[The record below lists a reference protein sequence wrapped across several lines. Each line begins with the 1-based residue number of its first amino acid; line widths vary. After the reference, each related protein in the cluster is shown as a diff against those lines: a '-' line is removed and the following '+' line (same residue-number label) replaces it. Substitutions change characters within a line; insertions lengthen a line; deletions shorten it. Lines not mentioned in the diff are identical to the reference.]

1 MTSVFKDL
9 CENEIDLGAGARSRF
24 FSLPALERA
33 GFGRISRLPV
43 SLRIVLESLVR
54 NCDGQQIL
62 ERQVRELAGWQPQ
75 AARTGEIPFKVGR
88 IVLNCAAGIPLLG
101 DLTAIRGAV
110 SRLGF
115 PASSV
120 GPTVP
125 VDMVL
130 DHTLT
135 VDFHGTP
142 DALARNMELEFSR
155 NAERFSFVKWAMQA
169 YEGIRLFPPG
179 SGILH
184 QVNLEYLAPGVL
196 HKDGLCFP
204 DTLVGTDSHTGMIA
218 GLGVVGWGV
227 GGIEAESAMLGQPVY
242 FLTPD
247 VVGVNMIGALKPGV
261 TGTDLVLH
269 VTDLLRRSKVVGKF
283 VEFFGAGVR
292 NLTLPDR
299 ATISNMSPEYGATIG
314 FFPVDEQTIRYLRQT
329 ARSEQQVAAVEAY
342 FRAQQCFGAPMPGEI
357 DYSTVIDLDLASVE
371 PSLAGPKRPQ
381 DLVPLSGLR
390 ERFDDALKRP
400 VSAGGYN
407 VAPMQVPAATG
418 NAPHQPQ
425 HGDVVIAAITSCTN
439 TSNPGVMVMAGLVAK
454 KAVEH
459 GLATKPWVKTSFTPG
474 SRVVSKYLEIAGLQ
488 TYLDILGFNVAGY
501 SCGTCVGASG
511 PIDADLEKTI
521 TDNNLV
527 ACAVLSGNRNFES
540 RIHPAVR
547 AAFLASPPLVVAFA
561 VTGSVNV
568 NVDAEPLG
576 IGKNGEKVYLRDLWP
591 SPEEI
596 ETALLA
602 ASRPEFYSEA
612 YGGDVAT
619 RNPLWRTIPQATGEL
634 YPWDGTSNY
643 IKEPPFLGVELTQTA
658 LQDVSGARALAILG
672 NSVTTD
678 HISPIGSIKGTSPA
692 GLYLRGHGIAPLDF
706 NNYGARR
713 MNHEVMIRGAF
724 SNLQLKN
731 FMVPNVEGGVTA
743 HQPDGARLSIYDA
756 AMLYKS
762 ENVPLIVIAGEEYGT
777 GSARDWAA
785 KATRLL
791 GVRAVLASS
800 FERIHRSNLVGM
812 GVLPCQF
819 AQGMNAAAYGL
830 DGTEVFDL
838 VGLDE
843 NIRPGATVTL
853 AVHRGSGEVE
863 KIPLTLRLDTQMEVD
878 YVRRGGIMPYVLNE
892 LTKGMPARAA

>member
-1 MTSVFKDL
+1 
-9 CENEIDLGAGARSRF
+9 
-24 FSLPALERA
+24 
-33 GFGRISRLPV
+33 
-43 SLRIVLESLVR
+43 
-54 NCDGQQIL
+54 
-62 ERQVRELAGWQPQ
+62 
-75 AARTGEIPFKVGR
+75 
-88 IVLNCAAGIPLLG
+88 
-101 DLTAIRGAV
+101 
-110 SRLGF
+110 
-115 PASSV
+115 
-120 GPTVP
+120 
-125 VDMVL
+125 
-130 DHTLT
+130 
-135 VDFHGTP
+135 
-142 DALARNMELEFSR
+142 
-155 NAERFSFVKWAMQA
+155 
-169 YEGIRLFPPG
+169 
-179 SGILH
+179 
-184 QVNLEYLAPGVL
+184 
-196 HKDGLCFP
+196 
-204 DTLVGTDSHTGMIA
+204 
-218 GLGVVGWGV
+218 
-227 GGIEAESAMLGQPVY
+227 
-242 FLTPD
+242 
-247 VVGVNMIGALKPGV
+247 
-261 TGTDLVLH
+261 
-269 VTDLLRRSKVVGKF
+269 
-283 VEFFGAGVR
+283 
-292 NLTLPDR
+292 
-299 ATISNMSPEYGATIG
+299 
-314 FFPVDEQTIRYLRQT
+314 
-329 ARSEQQVAAVEAY
+329 
-342 FRAQQCFGAPMPGEI
+342 
-357 DYSTVIDLDLASVE
+357 
-371 PSLAGPKRPQ
+371 
-381 DLVPLSGLR
+381 
-390 ERFDDALKRP
+390 
-400 VSAGGYN
+400 
-407 VAPMQVPAATG
+407 
-418 NAPHQPQ
+418 
-425 HGDVVIAAITSCTN
+425 
-439 TSNPGVMVMAGLVAK
+439 MVMAGLVAK
-454 KAVEH
+454 RAVEH

-488 TYLDILGFNVAGY
+488 TYLDALGFNVAGY

-511 PIDADLEKTI
+511 PIDADLEKMI

-561 VTGSVNV
+561 ITGSVNV
-568 NVDAEPLG
+568 DVDAEPLG
-576 IGKNGEKVYLRDLWP
+576 IGVNGEKVYLRDLWP
-591 SPEEI
+591 GPEEI
-596 ETALLA
+596 EKALLA

-619 RNPLWRTIPQATGEL
+619 RNPLWRKIPQATGEL

-658 LQDVSGARALAILG
+658 LQDISGARALAILG

-692 GLYLRGHGIAPLDF
+692 GLYLRGHGVAPIDF

-756 AMLYKS
+756 AMLYRS

-819 AQGMNAAAYGL
+819 AQGMNAATYGL

-838 VGLDE
+838 VGLDDK
-843 NIRPGATVTL
+843 IRPGATVIL
-853 AVHRGSGEVE
+853 AVHRRAGEVE